1 MSYTFST
8 SREIAASAS
17 EVFAAISNPERF
29 ARWWGPAGFTNTFH
43 VCEFKPGGRWSFVMH
58 GPDGANYDN
67 ENVFEQ
73 IEAPYRVVIRH
84 VNEPLFTL
92 RIELKATASGTLVAW
107 EQVLDNAELAAQIA
121 HIIEPANEQ
130 NLDRLTIEVLSQQR
144 ATKASASD
152 VPKV

>member
-1 MSYTFST
+1 MSIFQT
-8 SREIAASAS
+8 SREITAPVDQ
-17 EVFAAISNPERF
+17 VFAAISAPERL

-73 IEAPYRVVIRH
+73 IDAPHRVVIRH

-92 RIELKATASGTLVAW
+92 RIELKAVALGTLVVW
-107 EQVLDNAELAAQIA
+107 KQVLDNAELAAQIA

-130 NLDRLTIEVLSQQR
+130 NLDRLTQEVVSPP
-144 ATKASASD
+144 
-152 VPKV
+152 V